1 MSETLRGP
9 GKLSLRPLVRAKKD
23 ETGSILFAHVG
34 RGSCGHD
41 GIIHEGSLATL
52 LNESLA
58 GTVSG

>member
-1 MSETLRGP
+1 M
-9 GKLSLRPLVRAKKD
+9 RAKKD

-41 GIIHEGSLATL
+41 GIIHEGLLATL
-52 LNESLA
+52 LDESLA